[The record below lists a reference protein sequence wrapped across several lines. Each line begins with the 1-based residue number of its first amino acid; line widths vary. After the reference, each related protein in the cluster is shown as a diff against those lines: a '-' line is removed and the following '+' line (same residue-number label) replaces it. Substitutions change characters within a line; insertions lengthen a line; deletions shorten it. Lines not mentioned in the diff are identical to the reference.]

1 MFNASGISG
10 PLVVRFRGAC
20 SVRSGSPA
28 ASEEAGSKRACDPA
42 ASAVRGGS
50 TEVCRGSKSGCPL
63 CALVV
68 SCTDGGA
75 RSTEVLIGVDPHT
88 RRRTTRRPPSTG
100 RRTAPAG
107 YFHRQQAWPPGARG
121 MGEALR
127 EAVLGRG
134 RGERF
139 GEVRGPVPPQC
150 LVANGEDVV
159 DVPAKLSARVR
170 LLSTGEERKSDRLDA
185 VYTAVAAWQSA
196 RACARSVGEE
206 DLVAVLRMLTERR
219 DDLLVKA
226 RTRAMRTTSTRG
238 SRTSWCPA
246 RQAPLGLGPTERPPE
261 AGAPDRRARRAY
273 RRGRRGNLRLAHR
286 GLRPRTD
293 PGREDYRQGRRRAA
307 LPEQGPLL
315 RLLHRHGAGRSLQS
329 GELVR
334 HRLSRAGDRQRSSS

>member
-1 MFNASGISG
+1 
-10 PLVVRFRGAC
+10 
-20 SVRSGSPA
+20 
-28 ASEEAGSKRACDPA
+28 
-42 ASAVRGGS
+42 
-50 TEVCRGSKSGCPL
+50 
-63 CALVV
+63 
-68 SCTDGGA
+68 
-75 RSTEVLIGVDPHT
+75 
-88 RRRTTRRPPSTG
+88 
-100 RRTAPAG
+100 
-107 YFHRQQAWPPGARG
+107 

-127 EAVLGRG
+127 EAALGRG

-139 GEVRGPVPPQC
+139 GEVRGPVPPQG

-226 RTRAMRTTSTRG
+226 RTRAMRTTSTRC

-246 RQAPLGLGPTERPPE
+246 RQAPLGLGPTARPPE

-273 RRGRRGNLRLAHR
+273 RRGRRGNLASLTEVYGLGAILAAKII
-286 GLRPRTD
+286 
-293 PGREDYRQGRRRAA
+293 GRVGDVRRFPSKGHYFASYTGTAPVEASRAA
-307 LPEQGPLL
+307 RSCATGSRGQETGSAL
-315 RLLHRHGAGRSLQS
+315 RRSTHRWTCSAMRTRSS
-329 GELVR
+329 
-334 HRLSRAGDRQRSSS
+334 RLSAPRHKFDA